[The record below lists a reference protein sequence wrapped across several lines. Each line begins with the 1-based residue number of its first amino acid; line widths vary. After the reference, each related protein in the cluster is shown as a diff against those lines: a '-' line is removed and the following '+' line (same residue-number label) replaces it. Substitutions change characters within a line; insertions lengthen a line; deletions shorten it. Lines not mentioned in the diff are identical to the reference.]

1 MENCVEVFEILKR
14 GKKREIVS
22 YSKNKE
28 GKKLRT
34 KHERMM
40 RNLTKYP
47 SSKLSFAY
55 KKGVATK
62 DALKNHYSSELF
74 IKLDI
79 KNFFGNISFDKF
91 ISNVDIDEKYKT
103 DIQECFYKDSLP
115 IGFVTSPK
123 LSDIFLYNF
132 DILIEKYLE
141 SHNTLHYSRYCDD
154 ILISSEE
161 NNFGGL
167 HTFFSYIKK
176 NLEEYGLSINQEK
189 VREFDLSKDTSVQFL
204 GLNLSKKDGN
214 YRITLSKTFILET
227 LDVIS
232 EAYNTKD
239 KIKSNY
245 VTLKKADYWNNYFER
260 NDLNRDDFVK
270 NLDQSHDE
278 YCKLKKNLP
287 YLKSI
292 MKSRVAY
299 IKFNSETSY
308 NRFLKKHE
316 NKFGFKWGTLWL

>member
-1 MENCVEVFEILKR
+1 MDNCIEVFEILKR
-14 GKKREIVS
+14 GKKREIVT
-22 YSKNKE
+22 YSKNSY
-28 GKKLRT
+28 GRDLRN
-34 KHERMM
+34 KHEKI
-40 RNLTKYP
+40 NLFHLSKFP
-47 SSKLSFAY
+47 SSKVSFAY
-55 KKGVATK
+55 KNGVSTK
-62 DALKNHYSSELF
+62 DALKYHCSSNLY

-79 KNFFGNISFDKF
+79 KNFFNSISYENFLSKVSLKNSLKTLIFD
-91 ISNVDIDEKYKT
+91 
-103 DIQECFYKDSLP
+103 CFYKDSLP
-115 IGFVTSPK
+115 IGFVNSPK
-123 LSDIFLYNF
+123 LSDIYLYDF
-132 DILIEKYLE
+132 DVLIEKYLE

-161 NNFGGL
+161 NNFGSL

-232 EAYNTKD
+232 EAYDLKNKMNKNYTILEEANYWNKYKAGELKNED
-239 KIKSNY
+239 SCKLNDLCNEYYEYKIKLSWISN
-245 VTLKKADYWNNYFER
+245 TL
-260 NDLNRDDFVK
+260 
-270 NLDQSHDE
+270 
-278 YCKLKKNLP
+278 
-287 YLKSI
+287 
-292 MKSRVAY
+292 KSRVAY
-299 IKFNSETSY
+299 IKYNSEVSY